1 MNGGKIGIKMDSFG
15 WKKKMKEINMA
26 EIERGKPGLRELVLL
41 IQKLF
46 LEVNMNVLSLFF
58 QNIYVLFLYFSSY
71 NRSHYEIK
79 IYRIILA
86 EN

>member
-46 LEVNMNVLSLFF
+46 LEVNINVLSLFVILKIFMSYLFSRF
-58 QNIYVLFLYFSSY
+58 QL
-71 NRSHYEIK
+71 
-79 IYRIILA
+79 
-86 EN
+86 